1 MPAPFPRRLS
11 LALLAATLV
20 ALLALSPASV
30 ADAKP
35 LKRGSHG
42 ARVKKLQRA
51 LHLSPVDGVFGPG
64 TSRAV
69 KRFQRRH
76 HLHADGI
83 VGAATWAMIRRA
95 RAARAAR

>member
-1 MPAPFPRRLS
+1 MPSSLNRLP
-11 LALLAATLV
+11 LALLAATVV
-20 ALLALSPASV
+20 ALLALSPASLAV
-30 ADAKP
+30 AKP

-42 ARVKKLQRA
+42 ARVAKLQRA
-51 LHLSPVDGVFGPG
+51 LHLSPADGVFGPG

-83 VGAATWAMIRRA
+83 VGAATWRMIRRA
-95 RAARAAR
+95 RGHAAARV